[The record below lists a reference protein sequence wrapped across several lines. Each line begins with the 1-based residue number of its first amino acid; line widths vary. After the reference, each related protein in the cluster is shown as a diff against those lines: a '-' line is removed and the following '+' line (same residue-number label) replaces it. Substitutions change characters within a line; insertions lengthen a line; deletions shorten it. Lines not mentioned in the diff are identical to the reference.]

1 MGGRLAFTTSDW
13 RPDPDWLAPRTVLPF
28 SERPIIDQRT
38 TPMKTTFHI
47 AATLVLILAGAS
59 FAQPGGPASTN
70 KPAPG
75 NPGSVGQSLQLEAV
89 KPYSNIEKS
98 QLREKCLELLQGF
111 ARSDNALMRANAI
124 EGMSPAPARCETLVR
139 AGLADD
145 NLGVRYAA
153 ALTVGRLKLKNSA
166 PMVRPLLSDAD
177 PSVRAAAVF
186 AMVRTGNNVEQT
198 ELSSLLMNG
207 DARARSNA
215 AFILGELGNKS
226 AVPMLRDAARQPMPP
241 DSPIAVRLFRL
252 QLAEALVKLGD
263 KTASDTIEAALY
275 PSSREDFEA
284 AVLAAQ
290 IIGEVKIEKA
300 AGQLVNLIEMQPGS
314 APKTADPRQAVYLQ
328 PPRTPP
334 RRRRLDGEDGLL
346 RRLVRRRH
354 VRERTRARRP
364 RPGRLRPGCRRPET
378 NPQRL
383 HQPSREDAERRK
395 PPDPMLRRGVAAE
408 GA

>member
-1 MGGRLAFTTSDW
+1 
-13 RPDPDWLAPRTVLPF
+13 
-28 SERPIIDQRT
+28 
-38 TPMKTTFHI
+38 MKTPAPAPAPLFS
-47 AATLVLILAGAS
+47 AAALLLLVGTAA
-59 FAQPGGPASTN
+59 FAQPGGGPPTTG
-70 KPAPG
+70 KPSGAPSG
-75 NPGSVGQSLQLEAV
+75 NTGSLQLEAV
-89 KPYSNIEKS
+89 KAFSNIEKS
-98 QLREKCLELLQGF
+98 QLREKCLSLLQDF

-166 PMVRPLLSDAD
+166 PMVRPLLTDAD

-186 AMVRTGNNVEQT
+186 ALARTGNDVDQT

-215 AFILGELGNKS
+215 AFILGEMGNKS

-252 QLAEALVKLGD
+252 QLSEALVKLGD
-263 KTASDTIEAALY
+263 KPASDTIEAALY

-290 IIGEVKIEKA
+290 IIGEVRIDKA
-300 AGQLVNLIEMQPGS
+300 AGQLVNLIEMQPNS

-328 PPRTPP
+328 PREL
-334 RRRRLDGEDGLL
+334 RLAAASSMAKMGYFGGWYVGDMYANEPEPAVRAQAAFVLGASAHKQTLNASISRLEKMLSDDNPLVQCSAAASLL
-346 RRLVRRRH
+346 KVL
-354 VRERTRARRP
+354 EKN
-364 RPGRLRPGCRRPET
+364 G
-378 NPQRL
+378 
-383 HQPSREDAERRK
+383 
-395 PPDPMLRRGVAAE
+395 
-408 GA
+408 

>member
-1 MGGRLAFTTSDW
+1 
-13 RPDPDWLAPRTVLPF
+13 
-28 SERPIIDQRT
+28 
-38 TPMKTTFHI
+38 MKTPFQAT
-47 AATLVLILAGAS
+47 AAAMLLLAGTAI
-59 FAQPGGPASTN
+59 AQPGGAPPSA
-70 KPAPG
+70 KPAKG
-75 NPGSVGQSLQLEAV
+75 NPASVGQSLQLEPV
-89 KPYSNIEKS
+89 KPYTNIEKS
-98 QLREKCLELLQGF
+98 QLREKCLELLQEF
-111 ARSDNALMRANAI
+111 ARSDNALLRANAI

-186 AMVRTGNNVEQT
+186 ALVRTGNSVEQT

-215 AFILGELGNKS
+215 AFILGELGNAS
-226 AVPMLRDAARQPMPP
+226 AAPMLRDAARQPMPP

-328 PPRTPP
+328 PREL
-334 RRRRLDGEDGLL
+334 RLAAAASMAKMGYFGGWYVGDMYANEPEPAVRAQAAFVLGAAAQKQTLNASISRLEKMLNDENPLTQCSAAASLL
-346 RRLVRRRH
+346 KVL
-354 VRERTRARRP
+354 EKN
-364 RPGRLRPGCRRPET
+364 G
-378 NPQRL
+378 
-383 HQPSREDAERRK
+383 
-395 PPDPMLRRGVAAE
+395 
-408 GA
+408 

>member
-1 MGGRLAFTTSDW
+1 
-13 RPDPDWLAPRTVLPF
+13 
-28 SERPIIDQRT
+28 
-38 TPMKTTFHI
+38 MKTSLVRLPC
-47 AATLVLILAGAS
+47 AAAVLLLCGTAAV
-59 FAQPGGPASTN
+59 AQPGGGPPTTGKPGTASPAGAGT
-70 KPAPG
+70 
-75 NPGSVGQSLQLEAV
+75 LQLEAV
-89 KPYSNIEKS
+89 KPYTNIEKS
-98 QLREKCLELLQGF
+98 QLREKCLAMLQDF
-111 ARSDNALMRANAI
+111 ARSDNALLRANAI
-124 EGMSPAPARCETLVR
+124 EGMSPAPSRCETLVR

-166 PMVRPLLSDAD
+166 PMVRPLLTDAD

-186 AMVRTGNNVEQT
+186 ALTRTGNDVDQT

-328 PPRTPP
+328 PREL
-334 RRRRLDGEDGLL
+334 RLAAAASMAKMNYFGGWYVGDMYASEPEPAVRAQAAFVLGAAAHKQTLNASISRLEKMLNDDNPLVQCSAAASLL
-346 RRLVRRRH
+346 KVL
-354 VRERTRARRP
+354 EKN
-364 RPGRLRPGCRRPET
+364 G
-378 NPQRL
+378 
-383 HQPSREDAERRK
+383 
-395 PPDPMLRRGVAAE
+395 
-408 GA
+408 